1 MAGTTTVVVAV
12 HPQKGQTEEDCKSM
26 AEAGGGAKSY
36 DRFGTACW
44 NVYGKAIQIN
54 PIQHS
59 IKEGAMIT
67 NINFNATAQ
76 PAVSSPQ
83 GMSSAGGGAADG
95 TLGSSGWNS
104 DGTGGGT
111 PYHTDA

>member
-1 MAGTTTVVVAV
+1 MAGNTVVAV
-12 HPQKGQTEEDCKSM
+12 HPQKGQTEEDCKAM
-26 AEAGGGAKSY
+26 AEGGGGAKSY

-67 NINFNATAQ
+67 NINFQATAI
-76 PAVSSPQ
+76 PAAASPQ
-83 GMSSAGGGAADG
+83 GMSGAGGGSGNNDTG
-95 TLGSSGWNS
+95 GSLGSPGWHS
-104 DGTGGGT
+104 DSMA
-111 PYHTDA
+111 YNISA